1 MPTNEELQKRVDV
14 LQRQLRKAGDH
25 LKRLASENGN
35 LNEQIERLSSR
46 DVEPQA
52 LAQEPDTNHKTK
64 NLSKD
69 KDKATATV
77 DAKNNSNIEELKAE
91 CARSRER
98 IRELESQTAEMEAKA
113 VKANDA
119 QQSDLHEW
127 ETEAK
132 ELATKL
138 GVSAKE
144 TGPALIR
151 AIGTH
156 INSTAGPGTGA
167 KDIEPLEE
175 EIAKLRME
183 ATQELDTRQS
193 LEKSVAELESKLCAF
208 ADGETE
214 VGRVLDNL
222 ARMDKIPDT
231 VPASL
236 RPGLERAMQDLKA
249 NRNANGK
256 SYKEE
261 VEGLQQQLAETNT
274 ELQDVSKAHNDLVK
288 DYDLLLERIGTM
300 RDALK
305 AKMNAESDELKRLRT
320 EAASANQS
328 QTRLVQDIKERDES
342 INKLRKE
349 LEEARRKLWES
360 QEKTSQ
366 AQYEHDDAIQEY
378 ERQIAELKSRT
389 STAEKQLES
398 DSAQHTQLEERI
410 ELLQGD
416 LNRALNAESQ
426 WVEERGMH
434 LVTIQNLQ
442 SALESLQVSKDT
454 DVDIAVEKL
463 REELRQSAAGQ
474 RAATARAEKAED
486 RLRKIELSGATA
498 EQCQQKIT
506 DQMSEIERLRHEVAV
521 LKDHLN
527 ESMHRL
533 REESSEFNLDKRVIT
548 NLVVG
553 FLALPYGDSK
563 RYEILQLMSSI
574 LQFSEEQQEKVG
586 LIRKAGRRAP
596 LKSASPG
603 TPTSE
608 TTPTPGETKDS
619 FSDQWI
625 SFLLRESSNTRT
637 KHAPP

>member
-46 DVEPQA
+46 DAKPEAQA
-52 LAQEPDTNHKTK
+52 PDTNNTSK
-64 NLSKD
+64 NIVTQ
-69 KDKATATV
+69 KDKAIAAK
-77 DAKNNSNIEELKAE
+77 DANNDSSVEELKAE
-91 CARSRER
+91 CARSKER
-98 IRELESQTAEMEAKA
+98 IRELESQAAKLEA
-113 VKANDA
+113 NSTR
-119 QQSDLHEW
+119 QSDLHKW

-132 ELATKL
+132 KLAKKL
-138 GVSAKE
+138 RVPVKK
-144 TGPALIR
+144 TGPALIQE
-151 AIGTH
+151 IGTH
-156 INSTAGPGTGA
+156 ITSTARSGTNSS
-167 KDIEPLEE
+167 DIEPLEK
-175 EIAKLRME
+175 EIAKLRSE
-183 ATQELDTRQS
+183 ATQGLNTRQV
-193 LEKSVAELESKLCAF
+193 LEKSITELKNKLRAF
-208 ADGETE
+208 ADGEVE
-214 VGRVLDNL
+214 IGRVLDNL
-222 ARMDKIPDT
+222 DEIDKVPDT
-231 VPASL
+231 MPASL
-236 RPGLERAMQDLKA
+236 RPGLERVVQNLRAY
-249 NRNANGK
+249 RNDNGK

-261 VEGLQQQLAETNT
+261 AASLEQQLAETNT
-274 ELQDVSKAHNDLVK
+274 ELHDVSKAHTDLVK

-305 AKMNAESDELKRLRT
+305 AKMNAESDELKRLRS
-320 EAASANQS
+320 EATSANQLHA
-328 QTRLVQDIKERDES
+328 QLQQDIKKRDEAT
-342 INKLRKE
+342 NKLRKE
-349 LEEARRKLWES
+349 LEEVRRALWES
-360 QEKTSQ
+360 QEKVSQ
-366 AQYEHDDAIQEY
+366 AQYEHNDTIKEY
-378 ERQIAELKSRT
+378 EQQIIELKSRT

-410 ELLQGD
+410 ELLQSD
-416 LNRALNAESQ
+416 LNRALNSESQ

-463 REELRQSAAGQ
+463 REELRQSVAGQ
-474 RAATARAEKAED
+474 RNAATRAEKAES

-498 EQCQQKIT
+498 EQCQQKIA
-506 DQMSEIERLRHEVAV
+506 DQMNEIERLRHEVAV

-586 LIRKAGRRAP
+586 LIRKAGRRTP
-596 LKSASPG
+596 LKSTSPG

-608 TTPTPGETKDS
+608 STSAPGDTKDS
-619 FSDQWI
+619 FGDQWI

-637 KHAPP
+637 KHASP